1 MGHAI
6 EINEDGTARMAYADR
21 EIPWHRLGVPM
32 KGLQTAEAMLQAA
45 QADYEVIITRVA
57 ACDDNGQ
64 PIFNPNGTLSVIDDS
79 RATLRVNKDGSYT
92 GLATVGTRYVVQQNN
107 ECLDYALAIV
117 GASKGDAVVD
127 TCGVLNGGREFFASI
142 DLGAL
147 VIDPSGVN
155 DRIDRYVLVSNGH
168 DGKAP
173 ISFANTS
180 IRAVCKNTV
189 VMGLSSA
196 RRVFTAR
203 HTRNAERAIEEKASI
218 VLDISSD
225 WAKRFSRMAE
235 QLLSVNVPSSSR
247 VLDEA
252 LNVAFPLEK
261 DATDRQKK
269 NRDNVVA
276 LVRGIYE
283 NNNNAAKY
291 GHNGWS
297 TYNAIGEY
305 LDHYREATLTE
316 RAMASMNSNSWVSR
330 TKLNVQDYLLSQV

>member
-1 MGHAI
+1 
-6 EINEDGTARMAYADR
+6 
-21 EIPWHRLGVPM
+21 
-32 KGLQTAEAMLQAA
+32 
-45 QADYEVIITRVA
+45 
-57 ACDDNGQ
+57 
-64 PIFNPNGTLSVIDDS
+64 
-79 RATLRVNKDGSYT
+79 VNKDGSYT

-127 TCGVLNGGREFFASI
+127 TCGVLNNGREFFASI

-189 VMGLSSA
+189 MMGLSSA

-203 HTRNAERAIEEKASI
+203 HTRNADRAIEEKASI

-225 WAKRFSRMAE
+225 WAKNFSRMAE

-247 VLDEA
+247 VLDET

-261 DATDRQKK
+261 DATERQKK
-269 NRDNVVA
+269 NRENVVS

-297 TYNAIGEY
+297 AYNAIGEY
-305 LDHYREATLTE
+305 LDHYRDATLTE